1 MTCRLVILLVVVV
14 TLSDLA
20 THEGVAA
27 TATAKEP
34 PGAAPSSPLQGNAGP
49 ASGETM
55 VDAPRDP
62 KPGSTTRRQEQPAS
76 PLSRQEHTRSKSS
89 SGGAAGAA
97 GGYDSSVDN
106 VLAALVDYSKDPKL
120 WRFVHSVVDELDY
133 SLRASHPQASASP
146 HRPQAALHIT
156 HPNTHWGRTSTGGK
170 HVTGQSN
177 SHTDTWNNDHKGYLT
192 RSSSDKL
199 LTTTT
204 TTATPLLPWLQ
215 QPPEEPFIG
224 GHTTQDYNI
233 SSDVSSQS
241 RSSKV
246 NFVKSVPP
254 PSTHFFFH
262 RVFLDKSFD
271 NRTRQPYHRPVLALT
286 ARDIGA
292 AKSSVDQKGNTS
304 DAANHTAHESNHG
317 SATKEFTD
325 KFDSLPAAPKHSD
338 ESSQGKEVTQD
349 EDERHGGDDNSENV
363 ILEKH
368 YQHHHHHHR
377 HKLHTFKSQ
386 LQYLQRWEERLWRRA
401 HLQPRHHTSGGL

>member
-1 MTCRLVILLVVVV
+1 MTCYI
-14 TLSDLA
+14 T
-20 THEGVAA
+20 
-27 TATAKEP
+27 
-34 PGAAPSSPLQGNAGP
+34 
-49 ASGETM
+49 
-55 VDAPRDP
+55 
-62 KPGSTTRRQEQPAS
+62 
-76 PLSRQEHTRSKSS
+76 
-89 SGGAAGAA
+89 
-97 GGYDSSVDN
+97 
-106 VLAALVDYSKDPKL
+106 
-120 WRFVHSVVDELDY
+120 DELDY

-292 AKSSVDQKGNTS
+292 AKSSVDKKGNTS

-325 KFDSLPAAPKHSD
+325 KFDSLPATPKHSD

-349 EDERHGGDDNSENV
+349 EDERHGESASVSAAMGGEAVEAGSPAAPPSHIRRPVATGSPSRASPQRQWSVKKRDVHLKAGQHKGRQLISKSWLRKGYIV
-363 ILEKH
+363 KH
-368 YQHHHHHHR
+368 IQQNIM
-377 HKLHTFKSQ
+377 S
-386 LQYLQRWEERLWRRA
+386 
-401 HLQPRHHTSGGL
+401 TSGHSGRVALMTLNSCLCSSVAQSDMPHASHRKL

>member
-1 MTCRLVILLVVVV
+1 MRHSRPQRRSCRI
-14 TLSDLA
+14 SC
-20 THEGVAA
+20 
-27 TATAKEP
+27 P
-34 PGAAPSSPLQGNAGP
+34 PRLCSHRTPPTSGGRRNGDP

-55 VDAPRDP
+55 VHTPRDP
-62 KPGSTTRRQEQPAS
+62 KPGSTTHRQEQPNS
-76 PLSRQEHTRSKSS
+76 PPSRQEHTRSKPS
-89 SGGAAGAA
+89 SGGEAAGD
-97 GGYDSSVDN
+97 DSSVDT

-133 SLRASHPQASASP
+133 SLRASHPQASVSS
-146 HRPQAALHIT
+146 HRPRPALHIT
-156 HPNTHWGRTSTGGK
+156 HPHTQWGRTSAGGK
-170 HVTGQSN
+170 HDTGQSD
-177 SHTDTWNNDHKGYLT
+177 SHTDSWNNDQKGYLN
-192 RSSSDKL
+192 RSSPDKA
-199 LTTTT
+199 LTTTS

-224 GHTTQDYNI
+224 GHTTQDYNV

-241 RSSKV
+241 RSNRV

-292 AKSSVDQKGNTS
+292 AKSSIGEKGNTS
-304 DAANHTAHESNHG
+304 DAANHTAHELDHG
-317 SATKEFTD
+317 SAAKEFTD

-338 ESSQGKEVTQD
+338 ASSQGKEVSQD
-349 EDERHGGDDNSENV
+349 GGERHGGDSDSENV
-363 ILEKH
+363 ILDKH
-368 YQHHHHHHR
+368 HHHHHHHHR

-386 LQYLQRWEERLWRRA
+386 LQYLQRWEEKLWRRA
-401 HLQPRHHTSGGL
+401 HLQPRHHTTGGL